1 MNFFAFEQGQRD
13 IKKRNTIVVPLDTF
27 LLLGIVVVL
36 LFILSFSLGVERGRK
51 IAERYLAE
59 KNKGSLEAID
69 DKFSIPPA
77 DLEKEEND
85 NQNQP
90 KEEAAVKDSKEQA
103 EEKKGDKKDKE
114 EDKEESKYII
124 QLVTYLKEKIAIEE
138 VEKLKKEGYPVY
150 VSKKGN
156 FTVILLGGFK
166 NQEEAQK
173 NMQILR
179 KKYKDCFIRRFK

>member
-1 MNFFAFEQGQRD
+1 MSGKQLNFFAFDQGQRD

-59 KNKGSLEAID
+59 KNKGSLEFVDENQNQQEEPVAVVKD
-69 DKFSIPPA
+69 NTEQVV
-77 DLEKEEND
+77 EKEEK
-85 NQNQP
+85 
-90 KEEAAVKDSKEQA
+90 KESE
-103 EEKKGDKKDKE
+103 
-114 EDKEESKYII
+114 YII

-150 VSKKGN
+150 VSKKGEY
-156 FTVILLGGFK
+156 TVILLGGFK

-179 KKYKDCFIRRFK
+179 KKYKDCFIRRLK